1 MMRLIK
7 RTFLL
12 LLPLFFTLNVNAYE
26 GTPEE
31 QVDAFFEEFEQGKTT
46 EAVDNLFAQTPM
58 AVDNVQL
65 HLDILKASIKEMNE
79 EYGDFLRTEN
89 IHNEQLSP
97 SINRIV
103 QVAVFEKTPV
113 IVEFYF
119 YKPQDKWIF
128 NRLMYSSNYSF
139 IEKIK

>member
-1 MMRLIK
+1 MMKLIN

-12 LLPLFFTLNVNAYE
+12 LLPLFFTLNASAYE
-26 GTPEE
+26 GSPEE
-31 QVDAFFEEFEQGKTT
+31 QVAAFFEEFEQGETT

-58 AVDNVQL
+58 AVENVQL

-89 IHNEQLSP
+89 IHNEQLAP

-119 YKPQDKWIF
+119 YKPQDKWIL

-139 IEKIK
+139 IEKVK